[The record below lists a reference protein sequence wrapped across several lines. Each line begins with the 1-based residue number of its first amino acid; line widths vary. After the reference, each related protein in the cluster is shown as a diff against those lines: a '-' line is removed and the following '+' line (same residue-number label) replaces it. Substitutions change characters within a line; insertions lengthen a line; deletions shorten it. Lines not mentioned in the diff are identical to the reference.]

1 MSCVCALCS
10 FEAPFEGVRN
20 IFILA
25 SWCLIRTVACAK
37 TPAQTEKPV
46 ALDKVEPTRVQEP
59 KGLYEV

>member
-1 MSCVCALCS
+1 MRCVS
-10 FEAPFEGVRN
+10 FEAPFEGSE
-20 IFILA
+20 IFFILA
-25 SWCLIRTVACAK
+25 SGCLIKTVACAK